1 MNAIE
6 AYLLAR
12 AYTNKAIEGSGA
24 LKGAPC
30 QIKSITSITGGH
42 RVTFEWEDSEGETS
56 TETMDVMDGTNGTNG
71 TDGDDGVGISS
82 ITYKEEDQDGNYV
95 YTVLM
100 TDSSGYDITCPKG
113 PQGQTGQTGQTGATG
128 NGIASIEKTS
138 TSGLVDTYTITY
150 TNGDTDTFTVT
161 NGTTYTAGDYIDITS
176 GEISVDREIP
186 SVIAEY
192 EIKTEPMVSGQAFIS
207 VTKTVNG
214 EVVLT
219 QKYGSSTAGIRQGIN
234 FDDNIY
240 VDYSKTADW
249 SWTYKLRNASVDH
262 AANYTQSWHYTS
274 TVDYTEEFY
283 VTDHRGDKLV
293 IKSELDTALET
304 KQDTLTF
311 DDTPTDGSNNP
322 VKSNGIYDSEKD
334 IYAAM
339 GEMGAK
345 NLISYPYHQNTKTEY
360 GVTFTN
366 NGDGSVTVSTV
377 NTGATAEATFICHN
391 RLNTEANE
399 LRIKNG
405 KYILSGCP
413 QGGSATTY
421 LLTTNRTYNGSSEA
435 MGNEY
440 GSGKVITLNGD
451 DYGADGVNL
460 GISIVVK
467 SGTIITTPITFKP
480 MLRLASDTD
489 DTYQPY
495 AKTNKQLTDD
505 VALLDSGKADTDMV
519 AADFNAGTSY
529 TAGNYCIYDGKFY
542 KFKNNHSGAWSAADV
557 DEVKITGEL
566 SSLKSGLTNLGS
578 VITPTVG
585 TNITLLNGGY
595 TVIGNMV
602 CVNISISTAEVI
614 PLNTLI
620 ATIVPP
626 AVNDTPIS
634 IYNINTFN
642 IVLKGRL
649 YTNGNIVASESLDA
663 SAVYIIVGCYIKA
676 S

>member
-56 TETMDVMDGTNGTNG
+56 TDTMDVMDGTNGTNG
-71 TDGDDGVGISS
+71 ADGDDGVGISS
-82 ITYKEEDQDGNYV
+82 ITYKEEDQYGNYV
-95 YTVLM
+95 YTVLL
-100 TDSSGYDITCPKG
+100 TDSNSYEITCPKG

-207 VTKTVNG
+207 ITKTVNG

-219 QKYGSSTAGIRQGIN
+219 QKYGSSTAGINQGIN
-234 FDDNIY
+234 FDENIY
-240 VDYSKTADW
+240 VDYSKTASW

-262 AANYTQSWHYTS
+262 AKDYVQSWNYGS

-334 IYAAM
+334 IYAVM

-345 NLISYPYHQNTKTEY
+345 NLIPYPYTDTTEIVND
-360 GVTFTN
+360 VTFTD
-366 NGDGSVTVSTV
+366 NGDGSITV
-377 NTGATAEATFICHN
+377 NGKASVNTDFQIRARVTDPIAKLVKNKYTLSGAPSGGG
-391 RLNTEANE
+391 NTSFD
-399 LRIKNG
+399 LRIG
-405 KYILSGCP
+405 D
-413 QGGSATTY
+413 TV
-421 LLTTNRTYNGSSEA
+421 NGSWHSLGYDL
-435 MGNEY
+435 GNGVTFELDNDVV
-440 GSGKVITLNGD
+440 GVGIGIRIAK
-451 DYGADGVNL
+451 DYVCDNL
-460 GISIVVK
+460 
-467 SGTIITTPITFKP
+467 TFKP

-489 DTYQPY
+489 NTYQPY

-505 VALLDSGKADTDMV
+505 VVSLESEKADTDMV
-519 AADFNAGTSY
+519 AADFDATASY
-529 TAGNYCIYDGKFY
+529 TAGDYCVKDGKLY

-566 SSLKSGLTNLGS
+566 SSLKSGLNNLVKSETMTVTTDSSGGASFDLPSGGTILVSIRPLRDADFYNLWWGVTIGS
-578 VITPTVG
+578 RAY
-585 TNITLLNGGY
+585 NSGY
-595 TVIGNMV
+595 GFKAIKDDG
-602 CVNISISTAEVI
+602 SA
-614 PLNTLI
+614 L
-620 ATIVPP
+620 
-626 AVNDTPIS
+626 
-634 IYNINTFN
+634 
-642 IVLKGRL
+642 
-649 YTNGNIVASESLDA
+649 ASQAIKFD
-663 SAVYIIVGCYIKA
+663 VYYI
-676 S
+676 